1 MAEQFE
7 NPGKGSG
14 KRKTPY
20 VDEYGEDL
28 TAEAAKGNLDPIIG
42 REKEVYRICQIL
54 SRRKKNNPIILG
66 DPGVGKTAL
75 VEAIAQR
82 IVDKKVARTLLKK
95 RVISINISNIVAGTK
110 YRGEFEER
118 MKNIVDELKNN
129 KDIIVFID
137 ELHTIVGAG
146 GVSGSLDASNIL
158 KPALAR
164 GQVQCIGAT
173 TLDEYRENIEDDG
186 ALTRRFQEV
195 FIDPP
200 SEEDTIEILQKIKG
214 NYEEYHA
221 VEYTDD
227 AIEACVTL
235 STRYITSRELPDKA
249 IDLLDESGAKVHL
262 SEIKVPVHIKKA
274 EMEVE
279 SITLDKLK
287 AVEEQDYE
295 KAAHFRDKEIQSK
308 NRIEGK
314 ITAWEKSLRDK
325 KKKVTAEDIAET
337 ISQATGIPVTRMTG
351 DESKIILAMETE
363 LKKMII
369 GQDQAVDAL
378 SKVIKRSR
386 TGVSSAKKPIGSFM
400 FLGPTGVGKTETV
413 KAITNYYFGSE
424 DHLIRI
430 DMSEYMEKF
439 AVSRLIGSPPGYVG
453 HEDGGQLTEQVRRR
467 PYSVVL
473 FDEIEKAHPDVF
485 NTLLQVLDEGRL
497 TDSLGRTVDFTNTI
511 IIMTSNVGAKKV
523 SEFGTGIGFE
533 TKKSSIAGRKAHT
546 EAIIAK
552 ELKNKFA
559 PEFLNRLDD
568 IILFDGLKEEHVIEI
583 AELEEAINDEEPKP
597 DETTESEPTTEPV
610 KEKEEDPEKE
620 ESEET
625 TEDDTNDESVDDK
638 QVEDE
643 PKKEEKPQPVIVE
656 KKEPTETEIQEKKES
671 RKEKI
676 KQLIA
681 DKIAEMTKQVN
692 DADTIEEQ
700 MILQAKLVALI
711 AFVPDFDYGEKDV
724 PDIYFYPPK
733 PTVDHE
739 FARWFVNDPTFGVME
754 DLQYPNLR

>member
-279 SITLDKLK
+279 SLTLDKLK

-308 NRIEGK
+308 NKIEGK

-337 ISQATGIPVTRMTG
+337 ISQSTGIPVTRMTG
-351 DESKIILAMETE
+351 DESKIIMAMETE
-363 LKKMII
+363 LKKMIV

-413 KAITNYYFGSE
+413 KAITNYYFGGE
-424 DHLIRI
+424 EHLIRI

-453 HEDGGQLTEQVRRR
+453 HEDGGQLTEQVRRK

-568 IILFDGLKEEHVIEI
+568 VVLFDQLKHEDILQIVDIEVQHLVIRMFDQKYNIKVTKQAKEFL
-583 AELEEAINDEEPKP
+583 AEKGYDPDYGARPLKRAIQTYIEDLLADSIIKGDIVTGDEVY
-597 DETTESEPTTEPV
+597 TINHT
-610 KEKEEDPEKE
+610 
-620 ESEET
+620 
-625 TEDDTNDESVDDK
+625 
-638 QVEDE
+638 
-643 PKKEEKPQPVIVE
+643 KKEDKLSI
-656 KKEPTETEIQEKKES
+656 KK
-671 RKEKI
+671 
-676 KQLIA
+676 
-681 DKIAEMTKQVN
+681 
-692 DADTIEEQ
+692 
-700 MILQAKLVALI
+700 
-711 AFVPDFDYGEKDV
+711 
-724 PDIYFYPPK
+724 
-733 PTVDHE
+733 
-739 FARWFVNDPTFGVME
+739 
-754 DLQYPNLR
+754 